1 MKTKTLVLMIVA
13 LSLIVAGLVVA
24 CVGVFM
30 MDFNFFTLNTGK
42 TVTSSHDVTEDFHS
56 IAISESTSDVV
67 FLPSEDG
74 NVKVVCNEQKKM
86 THAVSV
92 QNGVLTVKIIDTR
105 KWYDHI
111 SLFNFGNYK
120 TTVYLPKGAYESL
133 SVKTNTGDISMPDG
147 YSFERATLFVDT
159 GDISWQGDVSGA
171 FQIDTDTGDVTVK
184 NAVLG
189 SLKLE
194 SDTGD
199 VKMEKINGSGLFD
212 LETSTGD
219 IRMQSVTCGALKLE
233 ADTGDVTLTDTVS
246 DGHAKIETD
255 TGDVKFVR
263 ADAATLDIETDTG
276 DVTGSLR
283 SAKIFYA
290 KSGTGK
296 VNVPQSTA
304 GGLCNI
310 KSGTGDIRIT
320 IEGTK

>member
-56 IAISESTSDVV
+56 ISISEKTSDVV

-92 QNGVLTVKIIDTR
+92 QNGVLTVKIIDSR

-159 GDISWQGDVSGA
+159 GDINWQGDVSGA

-246 DGHAKIETD
+246 DGHAKIDTD

>member
-1 MKTKTLVLMIVA
+1 MKTKTLVLMIIA
-13 LSLIVAGLVVA
+13 LSLLAAGLIVACIGA
-24 CVGVFM
+24 SFM
-30 MDFNFFTLNTGK
+30 NFDFLTLNTAK
-42 TVTSSHDVTEDFHS
+42 STVSTHNVTEEFHS
-56 IAISESTSDVV
+56 IAISEKTSDIV

-74 NVKVVCNEQKKM
+74 SVKVVCNEQKKM

-92 QNGVLTVKIIDTR
+92 QNGVLTVKLIDSR

-111 SLFNFGNYK
+111 TLFNFGNYK

-133 SVKTNTGDISMPDG
+133 SVKTNTGDIKIPDG
-147 YSFERATLFVDT
+147 YAFERASLLVDT
-159 GDISWQGDVSGA
+159 GDINWQADVKDA
-171 FQIDTDTGDVTVK
+171 FLIDTDTGDVK
-184 NAVLG
+184 ISNAALG

-194 SDTGD
+194 TDTGD
-199 VKMEKINGSGLFD
+199 VKMENINGSDLFD

-233 ADTGDVTLTDTVS
+233 TDTGDVTLTDTVS

-263 ADAATLDIETDTG
+263 ADAATLDIETDPG

-310 KSGTGDIRIT
+310 NCGTGDIRIT
-320 IEGTK
+320 IEGVN

>member
-1 MKTKTLVLMIVA
+1 MKTKTLVLMIIA
-13 LSLIVAGLVVA
+13 LSLLAAGLIVACIGA
-24 CVGVFM
+24 SFM
-30 MDFNFFTLNTGK
+30 NFDFLTLNTAK
-42 TVTSSHDVTEDFHS
+42 STVSTHNVTEEFHS
-56 IAISESTSDVV
+56 IAISEKTSDIV

-74 NVKVVCNEQKKM
+74 SVKVVCNEQKKM

-92 QNGVLTVKIIDTR
+92 QNGVLTVKLIDSR

-111 SLFNFGNYK
+111 TLFNFGNDK

-133 SVKTNTGDISMPDG
+133 SIKTNTGDIKIPDG
-147 YSFERATLFVDT
+147 YAFERASLFVDT
-159 GDISWQGDVSGA
+159 GDINWQADVKDA
-171 FQIDTDTGDVTVK
+171 FLIDTDTGDVK
-184 NAVLG
+184 ISNAALG

-194 SDTGD
+194 TDTGD
-199 VKMEKINGSGLFD
+199 VKTENINGSDLFD

-233 ADTGDVTLTDTVS
+233 TDTGDVTLTDTVS
-246 DGHAKIETD
+246 GGHAKIDTD

-310 KSGTGDIRIT
+310 NCGTGDIRIT
-320 IEGTK
+320 IEGVN